1 MREKDVMKIQNIR
14 EEMKGLQQIFSSVR
28 LLEAEECR
36 GETARRAL
44 EEKGNSTGLE
54 FLEAEAYYVM
64 ARYLEIEGKQ
74 YVMELVSR
82 LEVNFSEALGEYEK
96 LTGRMIEYDR
106 RVFVDSLTGAY
117 NRRYYEEKV
126 KQSHAVCGV
135 AMIDMDDFKLCNDT
149 FGHDSG
155 DRALATVAQEIL
167 KCIRES
173 DRLIRY
179 GGDEFLL
186 LLSDVDEEGFLKT
199 LRRIKDR
206 VHKAVVPG
214 YEKIQLT
221 VSIGGAISD
230 GNTPIKSVI
239 SQADRFMYVAKRKK
253 NEVVTKITAFLD
265 EGEEKQKILIVDD
278 SSLNRDLLAEVL
290 REEYE
295 VLEAEN
301 GEQCMALLQ
310 RENEEISLVL
320 LDVVMPG
327 MDGFAVLEEMEKR
340 HWLDT
345 IPVIMITSE
354 NTVSAVRRAYNAGI
368 TDYISRPFDM
378 QVVYRRVSNAV
389 KLYAR
394 QRKLMEIVRKQGVEQ
409 EKRRRLTVEILS
421 RVIGT
426 RNGENAVHDSH
437 VGTITRLLLEKIT
450 EKTDRYDL
458 SWTERQAMTAAASF
472 HDIGK
477 IGIEEK
483 LLHKE
488 NPTEKEKERL
498 REHTVIG
505 DEILSS
511 LREYQREDLVRYAR
525 QISRWHHERYDG
537 SGYPDGLKG
546 EEIPIAAQV
555 VGLADTY
562 EEIMEERRGGSPEE
576 AIRVLQEEYRDAFQP
591 LLLECMW
598 ELKDKIQEVQD

>member
-1 MREKDVMKIQNIR
+1 M
-14 EEMKGLQQIFSSVR
+14 
-28 LLEAEECR
+28 
-36 GETARRAL
+36 
-44 EEKGNSTGLE
+44 
-54 FLEAEAYYVM
+54 
-64 ARYLEIEGKQ
+64 
-74 YVMELVSR
+74 
-82 LEVNFSEALGEYEK
+82 
-96 LTGRMIEYDR
+96 
-106 RVFVDSLTGAY
+106 
-117 NRRYYEEKV
+117 
-126 KQSHAVCGV
+126 
-135 AMIDMDDFKLCNDT
+135 
-149 FGHDSG
+149 
-155 DRALATVAQEIL
+155 
-167 KCIRES
+167 
-173 DRLIRY
+173 
-179 GGDEFLL
+179 
-186 LLSDVDEEGFLKT
+186 
-199 LRRIKDR
+199 
-206 VHKAVVPG
+206 HKAVVPG

-301 GEQCMALLQ
+301 GEQCVALLQ

-598 ELKDKIQEVQD
+598 ELTDKIQEVQD

>member
-1 MREKDVMKIQNIR
+1 
-14 EEMKGLQQIFSSVR
+14 
-28 LLEAEECR
+28 
-36 GETARRAL
+36 
-44 EEKGNSTGLE
+44 
-54 FLEAEAYYVM
+54 
-64 ARYLEIEGKQ
+64 
-74 YVMELVSR
+74 
-82 LEVNFSEALGEYEK
+82 
-96 LTGRMIEYDR
+96 
-106 RVFVDSLTGAY
+106 
-117 NRRYYEEKV
+117 
-126 KQSHAVCGV
+126 
-135 AMIDMDDFKLCNDT
+135 
-149 FGHDSG
+149 
-155 DRALATVAQEIL
+155 
-167 KCIRES
+167 
-173 DRLIRY
+173 
-179 GGDEFLL
+179 
-186 LLSDVDEEGFLKT
+186 
-199 LRRIKDR
+199 
-206 VHKAVVPG
+206 
-214 YEKIQLT
+214 
-221 VSIGGAISD
+221 
-230 GNTPIKSVI
+230 
-239 SQADRFMYVAKRKK
+239 
-253 NEVVTKITAFLD
+253 
-265 EGEEKQKILIVDD
+265 
-278 SSLNRDLLAEVL
+278 
-290 REEYE
+290 
-295 VLEAEN
+295 
-301 GEQCMALLQ
+301 
-310 RENEEISLVL
+310 
-320 LDVVMPG
+320 MPG

-426 RNGENAVHDSH
+426 RNGENVVHDSH

-562 EEIMEERRGGSPEE
+562 EEIVEERRGGSPEE